1 MRRVALVGNPNCGK
15 STLFNR
21 LTGLNQKT
29 SNLPGTTVDSHEGK
43 VKINNEWFEL
53 VDLPGIY
60 SLFTNSEYEHVV
72 VSNLIGKDAPKPD
85 AIIYVLDSSNL
96 RRNLLLLSQVAELKI
111 PAVCVL
117 TMEDTASR
125 RDIIINSE
133 ELHKVVGIPVISFNP
148 RISKD
153 LSPVEGL
160 FSKFTKGNLIS
171 ENPDMYEKLE
181 RFLNGEPNRGISAET
196 LHRYTD
202 IDAVV
207 KRVVIRENKKRE
219 GNTLKIDKWVTHP
232 IAGFL
237 IFFGIMLVIFQ
248 GVFSLAEYP
257 MTWIE
262 HSFSWLRGQTSSL
275 VSNEYVVDF
284 VNSGLLSGL
293 EGVIVF
299 LPQIFILFFLIGILE
314 DSGYMVRASF
324 LSDQLMRKLG
334 LNGRSIIP
342 LIGGFA
348 CAIPAI
354 MSTRTIRNRSERL
367 ATMLVVPLMSC
378 SARIPV
384 YILLIS
390 LIVPAG
396 VLWGP
401 IPAQTL
407 LMTLAY
413 FAGIIMALIL
423 AVFFKMLGKGKE
435 QSEFVLELPTYQAPR
450 IQTVINGAWLR
461 CKSFLNEAGKIIVV
475 ISMVLWV
482 LSSFGPDKAMEEA
495 YNKAQIEAQKNPENK
510 QQLEQ
515 SYLLEA
521 SYAGHLGKMIEPAI
535 EPLGYDWKT
544 GIALISSFAAREVFV
559 GTMSTLFQTGADDEN
574 VVGIRKKMQAEINPA
589 TGKPA
594 YGVGY
599 AISLM
604 LFYAFALQCIST
616 MAVLKKETQ
625 TWKWSIILFFLY
637 GSIAYLSAFA
647 AFQFFGNA

>member
-1 MRRVALVGNPNCGK
+1 MRRVALIGNPNCGK

-72 VSNLIGKDAPKPD
+72 VSNLTGKNIPKPD

-117 TMEDTASR
+117 TMEDTAAR
-125 RDIIINSE
+125 RDIKINAA
-133 ELHKVVGIPVISFNP
+133 ELNKVLGIPVISLNP

-153 LSPVEGL
+153 LKPIELL
-160 FSKFTKGNLIS
+160 FYKFTEGTLIS
-171 ENPDMYEKLE
+171 DNPDMHEKLT
-181 RFLNGEPNRGISAET
+181 RFLNGEPNRGISTET
-196 LHRYTD
+196 LNRYSN
-202 IDAVV
+202 IDLIV

-232 IAGFL
+232 ISGFL
-237 IFFGIMLVIFQ
+237 IFFGIMLAIFQ

-257 MTWIE
+257 MTLIE
-262 HSFSWLRGQTSSL
+262 HSFSWLRSQTSGFT
-275 VSNEYVVDF
+275 SNEYIIDF
-284 VNSGLLSGL
+284 INSGLLSGL

-354 MSTRTIRNRSERL
+354 MATRTIRNRSERL

-423 AVFFKMLGKGKE
+423 AVFFKMLGKSKE

-461 CKSFLNEAGKIIVV
+461 CKSFLNEAGKIIVI
-475 ISMVLWV
+475 ISMVLWA
-482 LSSFGPDKAMEEA
+482 LSSFGPDKAMKEA
-495 YNKAQIEAQKNPENK
+495 YNKAQIAAEKNPDNIEQIK
-510 QQLEQ
+510 Q

-521 SYAGHLGKMIEPAI
+521 SYAGHLGKMIEPVI

-559 GTMSTLFQTGADDEN
+559 GTMSTLFQTGANNEN
-574 VVGIRKKMQAEINPA
+574 VVGIRKKMQAEINPT

-594 YGVGY
+594 YGIGY
-599 AISLM
+599 AVSLM

-647 AFQFFGNA
+647 AFQFIGNA

>member
-1 MRRVALVGNPNCGK
+1 VRRVALVGNPNCGK

-43 VKINNEWFEL
+43 VKISNEWFEL

-72 VSNLIGKDAPKPD
+72 VSNLIGKGTPKPD

-111 PAVCVL
+111 PAVCIL
-117 TMEDTASR
+117 TMEDSAQR
-125 RDIIINSE
+125 RDIKIDTD
-133 ELHKVVGIPVISFNP
+133 ELKSILGISIISFNP
-148 RISKD
+148 RITKD
-153 LSPVEGL
+153 IKPVEGL
-160 FSKFTKGNLIS
+160 FSQFSVGKPLS
-171 ENPDMYEKLE
+171 ENADMNEKLS
-181 RFLNGEPNRGISAET
+181 RFLEGKPNRGISTET
-196 LHRYTD
+196 LRRYND
-202 IDAVV
+202 IDKVV
-207 KRVVIRENKKRE
+207 KKVVIRENKKRE

-232 IAGFL
+232 VIGFF
-237 IFFGIMLVIFQ
+237 IFFSIMLAIFQ
-248 GVFSLAEYP
+248 GVFSLADYP

-262 HSFSWLRGQTSSL
+262 HSFSWLRSQTSKI
-275 VSNEYVVDF
+275 VTNEYVVDF

-354 MSTRTIRNRSERL
+354 MATRTIKNRSERL

-384 YILLIS
+384 YILLTS

-407 LMTLAY
+407 IMTLAY
-413 FAGIIMALIL
+413 FAGIIMAIL
-423 AVFFKMLGKGKE
+423 FAIFFKMLGKGKE

-461 CKSFLNEAGKIIVV
+461 CKSFLNEAGKIIVI
-475 ISMVLWV
+475 ISMALWV

-495 YNKAQIEAQKNPENK
+495 RNKARIIAQKNPESIE
-510 QQLEQ
+510 QIEQ

-535 EPLGYDWKT
+535 KPLGYDWKT

-559 GTMSTLFQTGADDEN
+559 GTMSTLFQTGAEDEN
-574 VVGIRKKMQAEINPA
+574 VIGIRKKMQSEINPE

-594 YGVGY
+594 YGIGY

-637 GSIAYLSAFA
+637 GAIAYLSAFS
-647 AFQFFGNA
+647 AFQFFGNP

>member
-96 RRNLLLLSQVAELKI
+96 RRNLLLLSQVAELRI

-117 TMEDTASR
+117 TMEDTALR
-125 RDIIINSE
+125 RDININVE
-133 ELHKVVGIPVISFNP
+133 ELNKVLGIPVISFNP

-153 LSPVEGL
+153 LSPVQSL
-160 FSKFTKGNLIS
+160 FSKFTEGNLIS
-171 ENPDMYEKLE
+171 ENPNMYEKLS
-181 RFLNGEPNRGISAET
+181 RFLNGEQNRGISAET
-196 LHRYTD
+196 LHRYND
-202 IDAVV
+202 IDSVI
-207 KRVVIRENKKRE
+207 KRVVIRKNKKRE

-232 IAGFL
+232 VAGFL
-237 IFFGIMLVIFQ
+237 IFFGIMLAIFQ

-257 MTWIE
+257 MTLIE
-262 HSFSWLRGQTSSL
+262 HTFSWMRDQTNTF
-275 VSNEYVVDF
+275 VSNKYVIDF
-284 VNSGLLSGL
+284 LNSGLLSGL

-354 MSTRTIRNRSERL
+354 MATRTIRNRSERL

-413 FAGIIMALIL
+413 FAGIIMALVL
-423 AVFFKMLGKGKE
+423 ALFFKMLGKAKE

-450 IQTVINGAWLR
+450 LQTVVNGAWLR

-475 ISMVLWV
+475 ISMILWV

-495 YNKAQIEAQKNPENK
+495 HNKAVIAAENNPENFE
-510 QQLEQ
+510 QIEQ

-521 SYAGHLGKMIEPAI
+521 SYAGHLGKIIEPAI

-574 VVGIRKKMQAEINPA
+574 VVGIRKKMQAEINPE

-594 YGVGY
+594 YGIGY
-599 AISLM
+599 AVSLM

-647 AFQFFGNA
+647 AFQFIGNS